1 MDICKTAT
9 VIKLLAV
16 SKMLEMVAVGRKR
29 GYLTECEQKNR
40 IRKKKSQSQG
50 LAFYDGE
57 IMNYFLT
64 ASLTSLTASLAAA
77 AAEPAAAAASLAAEP
92 AAWAAEPAAEAAA

>member
-40 IRKKKSQSQG
+40 VRKKKSQSQG

-64 ASLTSLTASLAAA
+64 ASLTSLPASLAAA
-77 AAEPAAAAASLAAEP
+77 AAEPAAAASLAAEP